1 MVGSIWRL
9 RIPYGESGTPSASVA
24 PERGIYG
31 CFIFLRSFRFRPH
44 LVSRA
49 VNGHSTILVEKIR
62 QDMAGPSRGI
72 DTLSFRFLFFFHT
85 A

>member
-1 MVGSIWRL
+1 
-9 RIPYGESGTPSASVA
+9 
-24 PERGIYG
+24 
-31 CFIFLRSFRFRPH
+31 